1 MEYHLSPDYN
11 CYRKIEVNMKKNV
24 LTLLVV
30 ILLLTSCNFPIGQPA
45 QDPAALV
52 ATRVAQTLAAE
63 SVSFETPTISVLPTT
78 SLPTAELP
86 TVSPTET
93 ATVTPTPTTS
103 PADPKLTLGTA
114 TYFNTFSN
122 SSGFDLAS
130 PYIDDAVNLSIHDGV
145 MEFSSLAEDRGKRWR
160 LTYPTP
166 TDFYLEAIFR
176 SVSCSGYDHYGLVSR
191 APNYYDGFGYYI
203 AFSCNGQYNVQKW
216 DGGGTSTVINWTPD
230 SHILSGSGQINR
242 LGVWADGNNFRIYA
256 NGVLIKEFS
265 DSSLTDGG
273 HYGIFG
279 SALDS
284 SNFTFRVEEI
294 AHWNLP

>member
-1 MEYHLSPDYN
+1 M
-11 CYRKIEVNMKKNV
+11 IKKFGSLIV
-24 LTLLVV
+24 LLLF
-30 ILLLTSCNFPIGQPA
+30 LTSCNFPIGQA
-45 QDPAALV
+45 TQDPAALIG
-52 ATRVAQTLAAE
+52 TRVALTLAAAPGATE
-63 SVSFETPTISVLPTT
+63 NPTANVLPTAG
-78 SLPTAELP
+78 LPTAELP

-93 ATVTPTPTTS
+93 ATVTPTATTS
-103 PADPKLTLGTA
+103 PADPKLTLGSA
-114 TYFNTFSN
+114 THLNSFTS

-145 MEFSSLAEDRGKRWR
+145 MEFSSLAVDHGKRWR

-166 TDFYLEAIFR
+166 TDFYLEATFR
-176 SVSCSGYDHYGLVSR
+176 TVNCLGYDHYGLVSR

-216 DGGGTSTVINWTPD
+216 DSGGTSNVINWTPD
-230 SHILSGSGQINR
+230 SHILTGAGQTNR
-242 LGVWADGNNFRIYA
+242 LGVWVDGSNFKIYA

-265 DSSLTDGG
+265 DSGLTAGG
-273 HYGIFG
+273 HYGIYG

-294 AHWNLP
+294 SHWDLP